1 MQLPCLCSYRCTAL
15 PPTCKFVKYPLHS
28 PTSEPVYILF
38 PLPGIRLPHHVAWL
52 ATEAFPPGQ
61 HLPWESS
68 LAATPSAKAGP
79 GVPCSP
85 SLSSLCLPHPG
96 ACHTPGL
103 ETAGLQSSMPPAN
116 CVPFEDRDRVV
127 LTLIPRGRRWDTL
140 VSHYL
145 LNFTLRRIAQR
156 DSQSFLSETSYRGFT
171 VRATGTGAERGTS
184 QGHRLTKK
192 RRENGEAS
200 GQKAF

>member
-1 MQLPCLCSYRCTAL
+1 MLRKHVSQFIFFGYVFLRQKVISG
-15 PPTCKFVKYPLHS
+15 HS
-28 PTSEPVYILF
+28 S
-38 PLPGIRLPHHVAWL
+38 LPGVNI
-52 ATEAFPPGQ
+52 
-61 HLPWESS
+61 
-68 LAATPSAKAGP
+68 
-79 GVPCSP
+79 
-85 SLSSLCLPHPG
+85 
-96 ACHTPGL
+96 
-103 ETAGLQSSMPPAN
+103 
-116 CVPFEDRDRVV
+116 
-127 LTLIPRGRRWDTL
+127 L

-192 RRENGEAS
+192 RCENGEAS